1 MTGNLWWSRD
11 PKGRHKRPN
20 PPVDIGV
27 SIRFFDQPCLVA
39 KWVFD
44 RDKVVG
50 EERNSLMPT
59 IMILENIFENSLPT
73 VFHQC
78 KKGVKPVDKGAIK

>member
-1 MTGNLWWSRD
+1 MA
-11 PKGRHKRPN
+11 
-20 PPVDIGV
+20 
-27 SIRFFDQPCLVA
+27 Q
-39 KWVFD
+39 WVFD

-78 KKGVKPVDKGAIK
+78 EKGVKPVDKGAIK